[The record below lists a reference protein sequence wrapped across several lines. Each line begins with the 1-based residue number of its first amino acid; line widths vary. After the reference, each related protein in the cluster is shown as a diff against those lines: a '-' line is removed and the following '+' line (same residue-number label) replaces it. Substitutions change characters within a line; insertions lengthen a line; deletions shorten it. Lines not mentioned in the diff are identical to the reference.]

1 MLKTDVD
8 DNIDKVFQGFLQIN
22 TCDHRKFCNGNL
34 KLSSLSGKPCWRV
47 TIYAAVQDVIASLTS
62 FVLAG
67 WCQENLEI
75 IWMIKKMSR

>member
-8 DNIDKVFQGFLQIN
+8 DNSDKVFQRFLQIY
-22 TCDHRKFCNGNL
+22 TCDYWKFCNGNL
-34 KLSSLSGKPCWRV
+34 KLLLLSGKPCWRV
-47 TIYAAVQDVIASLTS
+47 TIYTVKDVIASLIS
-62 FVLAG
+62 LLLAG